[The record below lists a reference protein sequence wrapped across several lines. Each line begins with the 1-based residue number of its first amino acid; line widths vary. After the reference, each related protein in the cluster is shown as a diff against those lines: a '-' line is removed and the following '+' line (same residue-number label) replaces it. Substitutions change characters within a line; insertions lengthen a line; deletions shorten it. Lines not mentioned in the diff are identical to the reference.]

1 MVVISRFFQCLQEC
15 WLTVVVS
22 NNLQNQIMID
32 WKSGRVF
39 LVCGLMLVA
48 VLASLFPWTSAAQ
61 NKLWFFRGSP
71 KRQITSGH
79 AGLENAELQFSE
91 VQQVPGC
98 PSEELWRKA
107 TAVACQPFQS
117 SDARPRVLVTGG
129 AGFVG
134 GHFLRALRER
144 GVTSVKIIDNFWRG
158 RLSNLCPSDCA
169 CNLDLERDV
178 CLRDLTRENA
188 TDTLFEGADIVYH
201 LADVVAGIGFV
212 FGNQE
217 WLFRQNILIN
227 TNVLKAAVL
236 SSTVQKYIYV
246 GTACSFPLELQS
258 SYDVIALHESQTFP
272 AHPESAY
279 GWSKLMGEYE
289 AELVNVAKR
298 KDKNKLEIGLLRFHN
313 LYGGGAEYADKL
325 SSQALPAMIRKA
337 LHFPRFEKF
346 EIWGSGKQ
354 YRDFLYIQDAISGLF
369 AMEAKGM
376 NQGVIQIG
384 TGMPT
389 TLLDAA
395 KIVQRLTKDCLA
407 KEITFQTNTSMNE
420 GDRGRVAHLERA
432 KRILDW
438 QAQVPIQ
445 QGLAFTYHW
454 ILNDMVQRK
463 RLEPWMLGD
472 TDVETAL
479 GCLLK
484 KTQETTN
491 QSFCAG
497 CGKPRVPNGLTVWQ
511 FEDPLNFAPF
521 VPTTLAP
528 VPVDQVVAV
537 TAAPSSNSADS
548 ADSASARKL
557 KVLWVDKMATKTN
570 QYYYYY
576 DFLKAVQLYNNVT
589 HYRNRNLLDDP
600 FGKKF
605 LQKDFDIVVL
615 GPGVLSEWPRNQPK
629 NQSSALPWV
638 ANVRIPL
645 VFMLN
650 KEYSVLEQK
659 LRWLRDHRSQ
669 FLCGFSVKH
678 DVSLYSESSKV
689 PFYRFAFAADL
700 SQFDLR
706 HLNEK
711 RKYQYDLGFTGHIIP
726 GKQRGNWR
734 AIIRGMAS
742 QFEKVGIRFFYA
754 AWLDKDTYLKTMAT
768 TKMWL
773 SSLSQGDI
781 VNPRYFETLA
791 SGTTMLLCPSDD
803 HQAYDGLGFQEQEN
817 MLMFHSA
824 EDVFN
829 LTKKFS
835 DPESDSE
842 RLRIVEKAQNL
853 IRKHHTYN
861 HRGEFWTQK
870 VLQHLSSRGDS

>member
-1 MVVISRFFQCLQEC
+1 MFQCLQEN
-15 WLTVVVS
+15 WLRK
-22 NNLQNQIMID
+22 QIMND
-32 WKSGRVF
+32 QQGGRF
-39 LVCGLMLVA
+39 CLMGGLVLVA
-48 VLASLFPWTSAAQ
+48 VLAAVSPWIFAQ
-61 NKLWFFRGSP
+61 NKPWFLRKNP
-71 KRQITSGH
+71 KGQITSGH
-79 AGLENAELQFSE
+79 AGHDTAELQFHE
-91 VQQVPGC
+91 IQQVPGC
-98 PSEELWRKA
+98 ASEELWRKA
-107 TAVACQPFQS
+107 TAVACKPFQF

-158 RLSNLCPSDCA
+158 RLSNLCPSDCT

-188 TDTLFEGADIVYH
+188 TENLFEGADIVYH

-217 WLFRQNILIN
+217 WLFRQNVLIN

-289 AELVNVAKR
+289 AELVNLAKR
-298 KDKNKLEIGLLRFHN
+298 KDKSKLEIGLLRFHN

-337 LHFPRFEKF
+337 LHFPRLEKF

-395 KIVQRLTKDCLA
+395 KIVQQLTKDCLA

-484 KTQETTN
+484 KAQETAN

-511 FEDPLNFAPF
+511 FEDPLVPRIAIATYMVGNSTSHPMAALVLRRQLVLTGTLGSGDGSNFS
-521 VPTTLAP
+521 
-528 VPVDQVVAV
+528 VA
-537 TAAPSSNSADS
+537 T
-548 ADSASARKL
+548 
-557 KVLWVDKMATKTN
+557 
-570 QYYYYY
+570 
-576 DFLKAVQLYNNVT
+576 
-589 HYRNRNLLDDP
+589 
-600 FGKKF
+600 
-605 LQKDFDIVVL
+605 VVL
-615 GPGVLSEWPRNQPK
+615 HDDEVQPQVLDILRSAGWKTRLISPPVSVPK
-629 NQSSALPWV
+629 SLNAALKKYGKTRYVKDKGIW
-638 ANVRIPL
+638 
-645 VFMLN
+645 F
-650 KEYSVLEQK
+650 QK
-659 LRWLRDHRSQ
+659 LAIFTQLSDFHR
-669 FLCGFSVKH
+669 V
-678 DVSLYSESSKV
+678 LYL
-689 PFYRFAFAADL
+689 DL
-700 SQFDLR
+700 DLFPLTN
-706 HLNEK
+706 LN
-711 RKYQYDLGFTGHIIP
+711 DLLH
-726 GKQRGNWR
+726 
-734 AIIRGMAS
+734 
-742 QFEKVGIRFFYA
+742 
-754 AWLDKDTYLKTMAT
+754 
-768 TKMWL
+768 
-773 SSLSQGDI
+773 
-781 VNPRYFETLA
+781 
-791 SGTTMLLCPSDD
+791 
-803 HQAYDGLGFQEQEN
+803 
-817 MLMFHSA
+817 
-824 EDVFN
+824 FN
-829 LTKKFS
+829 LTGA
-835 DPESDSE
+835 PLWAVSE
-842 RLRIVEKAQNL
+842 RPGLSPEFQAGLLLFHPSEIDGSDLMRHMDDSNQSCGYRADDQSYLCHYFYKKWGELPRQWDVEFKYQREAFYGPRAGWRIIHFNGNKPWQEKMPKKDYWAQKWQAV
-853 IRKHHTYN
+853 RKQC
-861 HRGEFWTQK
+861 GQLCQQLEK
-870 VLQHLSSRGDS
+870 LG

>member
-1 MVVISRFFQCLQEC
+1 MNDRE
-15 WLTVVVS
+15 
-22 NNLQNQIMID
+22 N
-32 WKSGRVF
+32 GRVCI
-39 LVCGLMLVA
+39 VRRRALMAL
-48 VLASLFPWTSAAQ
+48 LAALSPLIFVAQ
-61 NKLWFFRGSP
+61 NNPWFFRGSP

-79 AGLENAELQFSE
+79 AGLDNAEPRFSE

-107 TAVACQPFQS
+107 TAVACQPFQF

-158 RLSNLCPSDCA
+158 RLSNLCSSDCA

-188 TDTLFEGADIVYH
+188 SENLFEGADIVYH

-217 WLFRQNILIN
+217 WLFRQNVLIN

-289 AELVNVAKR
+289 AELVNVAKH
-298 KDKNKLEIGLLRFHN
+298 KDKSKLEIGLLRFHN

-337 LHFPRFEKF
+337 LHFPRLEKF

-395 KIVQRLTKDCLA
+395 KIVQQLTKDCLA

-479 GCLLK
+479 ACLLK
-484 KTQETTN
+484 KTQETAN

-511 FEDPLNFAPF
+511 FEDPLNFATSF
-521 VPTTLAP
+521 PTTLAP
-528 VPVDQVVAV
+528 AVGQVAAV
-537 TAAPSSNSADS
+537 TVAPSSNSADS
-548 ADSASARKL
+548 DSASGKL

-570 QYYYYY
+570 KYYYYY
-576 DFLKAVQLYNNVT
+576 DFMQAVKLYNKVT
-589 HYRNRNLLDDP
+589 QYAHRNLADNP
-600 FGKKF
+600 FEKKF
-605 LQKDFDIVVL
+605 LQRDFDIVVL
-615 GPGVLSEWPRNQPK
+615 GPGVVSDRWPK
-629 NQSSALPWV
+629 NLSSALPWV

-650 KEYSVLEQK
+650 KEYDKPYILEQK

-678 DVSLYSESSKV
+678 NVSLYSESSKV

-706 HLNEK
+706 HLNEE
-711 RKYQYDLGFTGHIIP
+711 RNYQYDLGFTGHIIP
-726 GKQRGNWR
+726 GKQLGNWR
-734 AIIRGMAS
+734 AIIKSMAP

-754 AWLDKDTYLKTMAT
+754 AWLDKTTYLKTMAT

-791 SGTTMLLCPSDD
+791 SGTTMLLCPSDGN
-803 HQAYDGLGFQEQEN
+803 QAYDGLGFQHQEN

-861 HRGEFWTQK
+861 NRGEFWTQK
-870 VLQHLSSRGDS
+870 VLQHLSSRRGDRP

>member
-1 MVVISRFFQCLQEC
+1 
-15 WLTVVVS
+15 
-22 NNLQNQIMID
+22 
-32 WKSGRVF
+32 
-39 LVCGLMLVA
+39 MLD
-48 VLASLFPWTSAAQ
+48 S
-61 NKLWFFRGSP
+61 
-71 KRQITSGH
+71 H
-79 AGLENAELQFSE
+79 A
-91 VQQVPGC
+91 
-98 PSEELWRKA
+98 
-107 TAVACQPFQS
+107 
-117 SDARPRVLVTGG
+117 
-129 AGFVG
+129 
-134 GHFLRALRER
+134 
-144 GVTSVKIIDNFWRG
+144 
-158 RLSNLCPSDCA
+158 
-169 CNLDLERDV
+169 
-178 CLRDLTRENA
+178 
-188 TDTLFEGADIVYH
+188 Y
-201 LADVVAGIGFV
+201 
-212 FGNQE
+212 
-217 WLFRQNILIN
+217 
-227 TNVLKAAVL
+227 
-236 SSTVQKYIYV
+236 KYIL
-246 GTACSFPLELQS
+246 GMF
-258 SYDVIALHESQTFP
+258 
-272 AHPESAY
+272 
-279 GWSKLMGEYE
+279 
-289 AELVNVAKR
+289 
-298 KDKNKLEIGLLRFHN
+298 
-313 LYGGGAEYADKL
+313 
-325 SSQALPAMIRKA
+325 
-337 LHFPRFEKF
+337 
-346 EIWGSGKQ
+346 
-354 YRDFLYIQDAISGLF
+354 YIQDAISGLF

-395 KIVQRLTKDCLA
+395 KIVQQLTKD
-407 KEITFQTNTSMNE
+407 
-420 GDRGRVAHLERA
+420 ERA

-472 TDVETAL
+472 IDVETAL

-484 KTQETTN
+484 KAQETAN

-511 FEDPLNFAPF
+511 FEDPLNFTTFFP
-521 VPTTLAP
+521 PTLAP
-528 VPVDQVVAV
+528 VPVDQVVGV
-537 TAAPSSNSADS
+537 TVAPSSNSTDS
-548 ADSASARKL
+548 ADSASAGKL
-557 KVLWVDKMATKTN
+557 KVLWVDRMATKIN

-576 DFLKAVQLYNNVT
+576 DFLKAVQLHNNVT
-589 HYRNRNLLDDP
+589 HYRNRNLADDP
-600 FGKKF
+600 FEKKF

-615 GPGVLSEWPRNQPK
+615 GPGVVSDHWPK
-629 NQSSALPWV
+629 KQSSALPWV

-650 KEYSVLEQK
+650 KEYHILEQK

-689 PFYRFAFAADL
+689 PFYRFAFAADV

-711 RKYQYDLGFTGHIIP
+711 RIYRYDLGFTGHIIP

-734 AIIRGMAS
+734 AIIRDMAP
-742 QFEKVGIRFFYA
+742 QFEEVGIRFFYA

-791 SGTTMLLCPSDD
+791 SGTTMLLCPSDVN
-803 HQAYDGLGFQEQEN
+803 QAYSGLGFQDQEN

-853 IRKHHTYN
+853 IRKYHTYN

-870 VLQHLSSRGDS
+870 VLQHLSSRHGDS